1 MLSDAK
7 GEYDLI
13 INGTPVGMYPNV
25 DACPLSK
32 EVVAGAK
39 AVFDVIYN
47 PQETVLLKYAKE
59 AGIKY
64 SDGLSMLVWQA
75 AVAQEIWNGVK
86 FSNDDIEK
94 VIKIAQ
100 KELEKNG

>member
-1 MLSDAK
+1 M
-7 GEYDLI
+7 
-13 INGTPVGMYPNV
+13 
-25 DACPLSK
+25 
-32 EVVAGAK
+32 
-39 AVFDVIYN
+39 
-47 PQETVLLKYAKE
+47 LLKYAKE